1 MRRAK
6 GLGGLSLVL
15 WVLCGA
21 VNASAQSNPEG
32 PGEQPPVVPV
42 QERLEAQSTK
52 SAPTPAEE
60 PGPDADVKTRQ
71 AYWFTAKLAPAVPPP
86 GLERKPPLGDRDR
99 RNKRSQKPFAVIGV
113 PQLGGNPDMG
123 FIVGAVTALTW
134 YGDPKEEPFY
144 DYSAYKRQIIAQA
157 QIGLRKAPNVLGR
170 QNYILRYAAPYMN
183 RTLFSFVADLSY
195 EADVSAWYFGS
206 NADTMKSLRQIGPDN
221 ARFLNQ
227 SFGTYND
234 YQSELRTIDVDSNGV
249 RVSYATYN
257 NYQFR
262 QPRLLSSLKVDLFG
276 GILTPSL
283 TATAAYVD
291 ITTYDGKKVRGRD
304 EMGTGRS
311 LPTKLDEDCLS
322 GVAKHC
328 DGGFNNTLKLS
339 VALDTRDFPVD
350 ANRGVLIDLSLE
362 TAKKFFGSV
371 GDYNRATLSGSGYL
385 NPFLMAGVDTR
396 WTQLVLAGRVLY
408 SVQGGD
414 TPFFVRNQLAFIDR
428 NVGGLGGINTMR
440 GYRANRFVGNVTAL
454 GNFELRYDFY
464 SFNTKRSTISFKLV
478 PFVDVGRVF
487 DRVKDTSLKDYR
499 ADVGSGIHLQWNQTN
514 VIRADVGV
522 GGEGTSFGVNYGM
535 LF

>member
-1 MRRAK
+1 MWRAK
-6 GLGGLSLVL
+6 GLGGLCLAL
-15 WVLCGA
+15 WMSGGVA
-21 VNASAQSNPEG
+21 RVYAQG
-32 PGEQPPVVPV
+32 LDGLDAQPAAGTN
-42 QERLEAQSTK
+42 Q
-52 SAPTPAEE
+52 E
-60 PGPDADVKTRQ
+60 PGPDADVKARQ
-71 AYWFTAKLAPAVPPP
+71 TYWLTAPLKPAVPPP

-99 RNKRSQKPFAVIGV
+99 RNKRSQKPFAIIGV

-123 FIVGAVTALTW
+123 FIVGVVTALTW
-134 YGDPKEEPFY
+134 YGDPKREPFY
-144 DYSAYKRQIIAQA
+144 DYSTYKRQIIAQA

-170 QNYILRYAAPYMN
+170 QNYILRYAMPYID
-183 RTLFSFVADLSY
+183 RTLFSFAADLSY

-206 NADTMKSLRQIGPDN
+206 NADTMKSLRQIGPQ
-221 ARFLNQ
+221 AGTTRFSGQ
-227 SFGTYND
+227 SFSTYND
-234 YQSELRTIDVDSNGV
+234 YQSELRTIETDEGGN

-257 NYQFR
+257 NYQVR
-262 QPRLLSSLKVDLFG
+262 QPKLLSSLKVDLFG

-283 TATAAYVD
+283 TATASYVD

-304 EMGTGRS
+304 DMGTGTS

-328 DGGFNNTLKLS
+328 SGGFNNTLKLS

-350 ANRGVLIDLSLE
+350 ANRGILIDLSLE

-396 WTQLVLAGRVLY
+396 WTQLVFAGRMLY

-414 TPFFVRNQLAFIDR
+414 LPFFVRNQLSFIDR

-464 SFNTKRSTISFKLV
+464 SFNTKRSTISFKIV
-478 PFVDVGRVF
+478 PFIDVGRVF
-487 DRVKDTSLKDYR
+487 DRVRDTSLKGYR